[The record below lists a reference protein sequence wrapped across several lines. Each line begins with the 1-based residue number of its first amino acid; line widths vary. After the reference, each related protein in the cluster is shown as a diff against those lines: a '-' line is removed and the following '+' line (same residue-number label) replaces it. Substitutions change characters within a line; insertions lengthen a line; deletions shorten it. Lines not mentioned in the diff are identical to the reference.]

1 MFNIDEQYIIQNFE
15 SALKNGHIKAY
26 YQPVIRTLTGKV
38 CGVEALAR
46 WEDPVAGILSPYLFI
61 NVLEKNRLIHKLDLR
76 ILENICE
83 TYNYMKSAD
92 KPLHPFSINL
102 SRLDFNEVDM
112 LKEIGVII
120 EKYNVPSDAI
130 HIEITESV
138 MLDNTAYFHRIFD
151 SFHDAGFEI
160 FMDDFGSGYSSLN
173 VLKDYCF
180 DVLKIDMRFLS
191 DIGSRSKKIL
201 SSVVNMAK
209 AIGIHTLAEGVET
222 IEQMQFLR
230 AIGCEML
237 QGFYYSKPLNEIAYA
252 QYIEKA
258 EVEDPVDKEY
268 WNTVGKL
275 NFLSTNPLKEY
286 LILSTSE
293 NDPFAS
299 RINNYPLA
307 LIEYYGKSISYQYTN
322 SAFINE
328 VHKLGFSS
336 IEEIEKATNQDIIP
350 EFFQRFYKQL
360 DLTCMSNTI
369 QKTEWVMSDIYFTLK
384 TKFIARTKDKCMI
397 AASLYT
403 GDPEIIDNH
412 SDYIRK
418 YSQNIFST
426 YELVTVT
433 VPEKSLATKIYSSY
447 IDDKNYSPEGN
458 TAASTLSQNMSDY
471 TNNEVH
477 PDDRV
482 RHAAFTDY
490 TTFEQRMQKY
500 GQNFIQQPFRIRTAD
515 NKYTWKNIR
524 ITRLSS
530 TTDKKYIITL
540 QALPPY
546 EIKCIDTIFKEH
558 PEYFVIDM

>member
-1 MFNIDEQYIIQNFE
+1 
-15 SALKNGHIKAY
+15 
-26 YQPVIRTLTGKV
+26 
-38 CGVEALAR
+38 
-46 WEDPVAGILSPYLFI
+46 
-61 NVLEKNRLIHKLDLR
+61 
-76 ILENICE
+76 
-83 TYNYMKSAD
+83 
-92 KPLHPFSINL
+92 
-102 SRLDFNEVDM
+102 
-112 LKEIGVII
+112 
-120 EKYNVPSDAI
+120 
-130 HIEITESV
+130 
-138 MLDNTAYFHRIFD
+138 
-151 SFHDAGFEI
+151 
-160 FMDDFGSGYSSLN
+160 
-173 VLKDYCF
+173 
-180 DVLKIDMRFLS
+180 
-191 DIGSRSKKIL
+191 
-201 SSVVNMAK
+201 
-209 AIGIHTLAEGVET
+209 
-222 IEQMQFLR
+222 
-230 AIGCEML
+230 
-237 QGFYYSKPLNEIAYA
+237 
-252 QYIEKA
+252 
-258 EVEDPVDKEY
+258 
-268 WNTVGKL
+268 
-275 NFLSTNPLKEY
+275 
-286 LILSTSE
+286 
-293 NDPFAS
+293 
-299 RINNYPLA
+299 
-307 LIEYYGKSISYQYTN
+307 
-322 SAFINE
+322 
-328 VHKLGFSS
+328 
-336 IEEIEKATNQDIIP
+336 
-350 EFFQRFYKQL
+350 
-360 DLTCMSNTI
+360 
-369 QKTEWVMSDIYFTLK
+369 
-384 TKFIARTKDKCMI
+384 MI